1 MYEYIRYP
9 VFMLSKSVKNLI
21 SVGGVENICHQL
33 TPICLNFKVQVEYKS
48 CKYIMEEYEYQWQV
62 HMCFVLILYV
72 KKKFSRTYH
81 LYVF

>member
-33 TPICLNFKVQVEYKS
+33 TPICLNFKMQVEYKS
-48 CKYIMEEYEYQWQV
+48 SI
-62 HMCFVLILYV
+62 
-72 KKKFSRTYH
+72 
-81 LYVF
+81 

>member
-9 VFMLSKSVKNLI
+9 VFMLSKSVKNVNLI

-48 CKYIMEEYEYQWQV
+48 SI
-62 HMCFVLILYV
+62 
-72 KKKFSRTYH
+72 
-81 LYVF
+81 